1 MTAAEV
7 AARVAYPDGE
17 FTQPAVLAAF
27 RKGFILGYESPDY
40 VTADQALPQGEHTHA
55 ATLLVFHDAFDRGRA
70 ARRAAQ

>member
-1 MTAAEV
+1 MTDGMTAAEV

-17 FTQPAVLAAF
+17 FTQHAVLLA
-27 RKGFILGYESPDY
+27 FILGYEAPDH